1 MTDKL
6 QKLTDQIYQEGL
18 ERARQEASLIIQ
30 SAQDEKKE
38 ILRAAIDEAEEVKE
52 LAHKEAQELRIN
64 AESEVRMAANQAL
77 ALTRQK
83 IADLIIA
90 KVARDCSSGI
100 FTDPDFLKKAVL
112 TIIKAWDPSEKGE
125 QDIYVRIPEKERKE
139 FEDYLACQAKSQL
152 KQGFK
157 IVFDEHIR
165 SGFVINAADESFRI
179 GFTDEDFEALIK
191 YFLRSRM
198 RDFLFGG
205 K

>member
-6 QKLTDQIYQEGL
+6 QRLTDQIYQEGL
-18 ERARQEASLIIQ
+18 TRGKQEAQGIIQ
-30 SAQDEKKE
+30 SAHEEKKN
-38 ILRAAIDEAEEVKE
+38 ILRAAIDEAEEIKE
-52 LAHKEAQELRIN
+52 LARKEAQELREN

-83 IADLIIA
+83 IAELIIA
-90 KVARDCSSGI
+90 KVARECSSGI
-100 FTDPDFLKKAVL
+100 FKDPDFLKKAVL
-112 TIIKAWDPSEKGE
+112 TVIKAWDPSEKGE
-125 QDIYVRIPEKERKE
+125 QDIYVRLPEKERKE
-139 FEDYLACQAKSQL
+139 LEDYLACQAQAEL
-152 KQGFK
+152 KQGLK

-165 SGFVINAADESFRI
+165 SGFVINAKDDSFRI